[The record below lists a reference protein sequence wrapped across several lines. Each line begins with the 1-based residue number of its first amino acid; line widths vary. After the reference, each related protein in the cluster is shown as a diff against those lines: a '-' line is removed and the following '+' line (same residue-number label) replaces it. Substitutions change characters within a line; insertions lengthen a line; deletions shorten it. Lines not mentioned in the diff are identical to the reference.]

1 MELVLFADNCLGQN
15 KNRYIIQM
23 MSLAVRKFKNLKS
36 IELVF
41 LERGHTQNEN
51 DSIHSTIEKSKKTNR
66 NISPFPAVTLVQ
78 GACKRRPCIVGTT
91 DTDDFLSFETSL
103 NGEYAILIKNFP
115 RETEQEKT
123 KKSSGVK

>member
-23 MSLAVRKFKNLKS
+23 MSLTVRKFKNLKS

-78 GACKRRPCIVGTT
+78 EACKRRPCIFGTT
-91 DTDDFLSFETSL
+91 DIDDFLSFETSL
-103 NGEYAILIKNFP
+103 NGEYAILIKISRGKQN
-115 RETEQEKT
+115 
-123 KKSSGVK
+123 KKKQKNQVE